1 LNTYAIY
8 YGWLTD
14 DKDGEPNCVAHA
26 IAAARPPLL
35 IAHFWTAAPEGHRN
49 ISTKV
54 LSLMHAAETQVFAYV
69 ATKGGDAR
77 LRVLQKSIGEYL
89 AGGVD
94 GIFFDEAD
102 PLRDDTRL
110 AYYTTLSNQV
120 RNEGKTVIL
129 NPGVSRCGERIM
141 QVADRVMVEHAWRD
155 FGAYS
160 PWTSRYDADRFMGV
174 SSNEDDAMG
183 YRVDERRAIE
193 DTRDAW
199 RRGIGWHTSTDR
211 YIKLP
216 DWFDAYSQA
225 TKQSIQQ

>member
-14 DKDGEPNCVAHA
+14 DEQGEPNDVAHR
-26 IAAARPPLL
+26 IAAAGLPLVL
-35 IAHFWTAAPEGHRN
+35 AHFWTAAPERHKN

-54 LSLMHAAETQVFAYV
+54 LALMHAAETQVFAYM
-69 ATKGGDAR
+69 ATKGGNAR
-77 LRVLQKSIGEYL
+77 LRDVRKSITEYL
-89 AGGVD
+89 AEGVD

-102 PLRDDTRL
+102 SLRDDSKLDYYAAL
-110 AYYTTLSNQV
+110 AQQV
-120 RNEGKTVIL
+120 RGEGKTVIL

-141 QVADRVMVEHAWRD
+141 AVADRVMVEHAWRD

-174 SSNEDDAMG
+174 SSNEGHAMG
-183 YRVDERRAIE
+183 YRVDGQRAIE

-199 RRGIGWHTSTDR
+199 RRGVGWHTSTDL
-211 YIKLP
+211 YVKLP
-216 DWFDAYSQA
+216 DWFDAYCQ
-225 TKQSIQQ
+225 TVKQDTQE